1 MKQTA
6 VEWLINELQ
15 NSPAFQSQFFKEEFQ
30 QSIAMEKEQMDNIFI
45 SAKNKAEDD
54 YEFYIQHLEQQ
65 NSYMKKDILNLYE
78 STKNIYEYTKNIFD
92 NFFVIIEKEN
102 KLEIDSKERI
112 SIYNVN
118 MSKRV
123 LNVLRSIDINY
134 LDEISLWTKKELSQ
148 CRNVGKTILIEL
160 EKIMIEYNIKFRY

>member
-1 MKQTA
+1 MTA
-6 VEWLINELQ
+6 VEWLANEFYEKLEVRGDGALFNDLVNQ
-15 NSPAFQSQFFKEEFQ
+15 AKE
-30 QSIAMEKEQMDNIFI
+30 MEKQQMDNIFI
-45 SAKNKAEDD
+45 SGNKKAEDD

-65 NSYMKKDILNLYE
+65 NSYMKKNIQNLYVN
-78 STKNIYEYTKNIFD
+78 TKNIYEYTKKLFD
-92 NFFVIIEKEN
+92 EFFIVIEKEN

-134 LDEISLWTKKELSQ
+134 LDEISLWTKKEISL
-148 CRNVGKTILIEL
+148 CRNVGKTVLIEL
-160 EKIMIEYNIKFRY
+160 EKIMIEYEIKFRY